1 MRSLRTN
8 EDMSSYFRNNLAW
21 QKSVALAVEIYR
33 VCGSFPRYEQYGL
46 AQQMRRASVSISSN
60 IAEGRG
66 RRTIPD
72 RRQFVV
78 QARGS
83 AFELET
89 QIEIAR
95 QLEYISR
102 QQAMTLTEATNE
114 VERLI
119 HGLLRSLDSEE

>member
-1 MRSLRTN
+1 MLSLHT
-8 EDMSSYFRNNLAW
+8 EDDMSSYFRNNLAW
-21 QKSVALAVEIYR
+21 QKSVALAVEVYR
-33 VCGSFPRYEQYGL
+33 VCGGFPRYEQYGL
-46 AQQMRRASVSISSN
+46 AQQMRRAAVSAPSN

-72 RRQFVV
+72 RRRFVL

-83 AFELET
+83 TFELET

-95 QLEYISR
+95 QLEYISPE
-102 QQAMTLTEATNE
+102 QATTLTEAINE

-119 HGLLRSLDSEE
+119 HGMLRSLDDQE